1 MVGIAASATVVT
13 YALYALLPGALLQL
27 ELVDS
32 RAGMPGM
39 VWTLPFVLYG
49 ILRYLHLVY
58 NDLLGNR
65 PNRALMTDLPTLL
78 SLAGFAGVVVWVVY
92 MP

>member
-1 MVGIAASATVVT
+1 
-13 YALYALLPGALLQL
+13 
-27 ELVDS
+27 
-32 RAGMPGM
+32 M

-78 SLAGFAGVVVWVVY
+78 SLAGFAGVVAWVVY